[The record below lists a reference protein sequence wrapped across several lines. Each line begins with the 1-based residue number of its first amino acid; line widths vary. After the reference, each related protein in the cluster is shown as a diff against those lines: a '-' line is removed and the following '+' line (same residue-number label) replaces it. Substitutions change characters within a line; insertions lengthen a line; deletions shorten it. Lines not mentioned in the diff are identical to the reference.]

1 MSDIILFVVLTAL
14 CCLPLALL
22 FAAAGLPLTSAML
35 LFSPPK
41 RVKVFRD
48 KFGQQTA
55 TLCLLTGLAA
65 LVCLAA
71 AGFLLART
79 SPAIA
84 SFWFAW
90 PLPLAPLTAGL
101 ALAGLLA
108 LVYRALWQTLK
119 QKRPVH
125 AAIGVVATLA
135 AWAQGYLFITFFRHL
150 VTIASAPGADPALFA
165 APPDSLAWILL
176 PLVCALSLALAG
188 AAASLY
194 LTLRRNK
201 DDFGRDYYNYAL
213 KLACKWALFSSL
225 PALALHSWFFI
236 RLWPAV
242 RELPIAPLL
251 LWSENAAGICLVL
264 ACLLW
269 AAVLKAKNPL
279 RLKFLCLCAA
289 ALAWLALAA
298 MAVGSVKYFL
308 G

>member
-1 MSDIILFVVLTAL
+1 
-14 CCLPLALL
+14 LL
-22 FAAAGLPLTSAML
+22 AAAGLPLASAAL

-55 TLCLLTGLAA
+55 TLCLLAGFTA
-65 LVCLAA
+65 LVCL
-71 AGFLLART
+71 GGTGVLLART

-101 ALAGLLA
+101 ALTGLLA
-108 LVYRALWQTLK
+108 LVYRAVWQALK
-119 QKRPVH
+119 HKRPVH
-125 AAIGVVATLA
+125 AAIGVAATLA
-135 AWAQGYLFITFFRHL
+135 AWAQGYLFVSFFRHFA
-150 VTIASAPGADPALFA
+150 TIVSAPAEDPALFA
-165 APPDSLAWILL
+165 APSGSLTWMLL
-176 PLVCALSLALAG
+176 PLACCLTLALAG
-188 AAASLY
+188 AIAGLY
-194 LTLRRNK
+194 LIARRNK

-213 KLACKWALFSSL
+213 KLACKWALFASL
-225 PALALHSWFFI
+225 PSLALHSWFI
-236 RLWPAV
+236 IQIWPAA
-242 RELPIAPLL
+242 RELPIASLL
-251 LWSENAAGICLVL
+251 LWSENAASVCLVL

-269 AAVLKAKNPL
+269 AVVLKAKNPL

-289 ALAWLALAA
+289 ILIWLALTA